1 MRILGLDLGDK
12 RIGVAISDPQQI
24 LAIPLMVILRKGEE
38 EIIKALKELIHQYQV
53 ERIVVGLPRSLRGD
67 IGKEA
72 KKVQAFMNR
81 FSEKIDI
88 PMETWDEWLS
98 SVAAERQ
105 LKEAGVK
112 SKHRKTHRD
121 AVAAAFVLQGYLD
134 HRHQMG

>member
-24 LAIPLMVILRKGEE
+24 LAIPLTVILHRGEGE
-38 EIIKALKELIHQYQV
+38 VVKMLKELIHQHQV

-72 KKVQAFMNR
+72 EKVQAFVNW
-81 FSEKIDI
+81 FCEKIDI
-88 PMETWDEWLS
+88 PVETWDEWLS

-105 LKEAGVK
+105 LREAGVK
-112 SKHRKTHRD
+112 SKHRKAHRD

-134 HRHQMG
+134 HRHQRS